1 MQLPEGLN
9 IASGILDKFLLD
21 VRTIQFTMNSLL
33 AVVFLL
39 EVHPDD
45 EMLNHTKEQGD
56 ILITNVIP
64 NAVAL
69 GKLINDKFINELN
82 DEDKILFLQSSEILT
97 SIITNSDTNT
107 VSSHS
112 TSNKVH

>member
-9 IASGILDKFLLD
+9 IASGVLDKFLQD
-21 VRTIQFTMNSLL
+21 VLTIQFTMNSLL
-33 AVVFLL
+33 AVKFLL
-39 EVHPDD
+39 EIHTND

-56 ILITNVIP
+56 ILITTITP

-69 GKLINDKFINELN
+69 GKLISDKFINELN
-82 DEDKILFLQSSEILT
+82 DEDKRLFLQSSEILT
-97 SIITNSDTNT
+97 SIITNSDTTT
-107 VSSHS
+107 VSIQP